1 MKQTCVSRLCIQ
13 MVSVLVPTQDEA
25 DKNYELGTE
34 GPKNED
40 DIATTTTKPALRRL
54 YFKPLNDV
62 MRSA

>member
-1 MKQTCVSRLCIQ
+1 